1 MKMQAEHDIVW
12 LVSVFIWGSMPQ
24 VQYNPV
30 KIKNRPGVGAPER
43 FNRIAARCLVAVIY
57 YPLQRY
63 YITQA
68 PRGSSEVSFL

>member
-30 KIKNRPGVGAPER
+30 KIKNRPGAPTPER
-43 FNRIAARCLVAVIY
+43 FNRIAARCLR
-57 YPLQRY
+57 P
-63 YITQA
+63 
-68 PRGSSEVSFL
+68 